1 MKVLI
6 ITSSPNTAGLTAS
19 CGEAARQG
27 VVDSH
32 SPARVVD
39 LNELKLDRCA
49 VCNDGWGTC
58 LSKHHC
64 QMQDDFQALHT
75 AIGEAEGYVFV
86 TPVYYGEP
94 SEPMKALFDR
104 LRRCEATKDPAAK
117 ETSVLNGKPTIC
129 IAAAGES
136 GHGTVDCLTA
146 MERVL
151 SRLGVDR
158 FDFIPVTSRTRDY
171 QLETI
176 HDALSAMTTAE
187 PIIPEKSSRH
197 RKERRPP
204 RNRRRR

>member
-19 CGEAARQG
+19 CGKAARQG

-32 SPARVVD
+32 NPARVVD
-39 LNELKLDRCA
+39 LNELKLNRCA

-117 ETSVLNGKPTIC
+117 ETSVLNEKPAVC

-136 GHGTVDCLTA
+136 GHGTVDCLAA

-176 HDALSAMTTAE
+176 HDALSAMTAVK
-187 PIIPEKSSRH
+187 PIIHEKSSRR
-197 RKERRPP
+197 RKERRTP
-204 RNRRRR
+204 RKRRRR